1 MDELMKLVTIAIVVV
16 VAGAGIAILAT
27 NGQLSF
33 TNPQAVTPQQ
43 TPVIMTTHNA
53 TKNTTVKPTVKP
65 TATPIAPVATPDNR
79 SPDGTVATPV
89 ATATPVPTIYPSEKI
104 YQDSLKTQPTATPAK
119 IPTQVDISG
128 SPVSIKSGEN
138 VVVAFTVTAKTVPIA
153 GATVKFDINGKQLG
167 SATTGSNGMG
177 VFQFSTKGLT
187 PILPAAISLGGTYAG
202 NSQYASSWGV
212 MGYYV
217 VA

>member
-1 MDELMKLVTIAIVVV
+1 MKLVTIAIVVV

-33 TNPQAVTPQQ
+33 SNPQSVTPQQ
-43 TPVIMTTHNA
+43 TPVMVNVTHNA
-53 TKNTTVKPTVKP
+53 TTNATHKATVKP
-65 TATPIAPVATPDNR
+65 TATPTTPVATPDNR
-79 SPDGTVATPV
+79 RPDGTVATPV
-89 ATATPVPTIYPSEKI
+89 ATATPLPTIYPSEKI
-104 YQDSLKTQPTATPAK
+104 YEDSLKTQPTATPAAK
-119 IPTQVDISG
+119 IPTQVDISS

-187 PILPAAISLGGTYAG
+187 PILPAAITLGGTYAG
-202 NSQYASSWGV
+202 NSQYASSWGT